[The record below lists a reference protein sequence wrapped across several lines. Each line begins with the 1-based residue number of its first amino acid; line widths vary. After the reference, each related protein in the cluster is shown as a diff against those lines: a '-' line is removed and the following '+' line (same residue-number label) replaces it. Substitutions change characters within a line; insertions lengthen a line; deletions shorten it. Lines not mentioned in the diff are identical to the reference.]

1 MAWLSDDF
9 CSATPISTNLCS
21 EFTLGGVGHGVIFP
35 PPYVQDGANA
45 AGFRPESPVRVEL
58 DMSMSN
64 PDLSIIDMDNVEQLE
79 FRCVNPAGT
88 DTVNYDIDP
97 ILNKLVDEERR
108 FRSDMTFP
116 ER

>member
-1 MAWLSDDF
+1 M
-9 CSATPISTNLCS
+9 
-21 EFTLGGVGHGVIFP
+21 IFP

-45 AGFRPESPVRVEL
+45 AGFRPESPVTVEL

-64 PDLSIIDMDNVEQLE
+64 PDLSTIDMDNVEQLE
-79 FRCVNPAGT
+79 FSCVNPVA
-88 DTVNYDIDP
+88 DNYDIDP
-97 ILNKLVDEERR
+97 ILNKLVDEDRR

>member
-1 MAWLSDDF
+1 M
-9 CSATPISTNLCS
+9 
-21 EFTLGGVGHGVIFP
+21 IFP

-45 AGFRPESPVRVEL
+45 AGFRPESPVTVEL

-64 PDLSIIDMDNVEQLE
+64 PDLSTIDMDNVEQLE
-79 FRCVNPAGT
+79 FSCVNP
-88 DTVNYDIDP
+88 VNYDIDP
-97 ILNKLVDEERR
+97 ILNKLVDEDRR

>member
-1 MAWLSDDF
+1 MFFVRPPHL
-9 CSATPISTNLCS
+9 IRIYG

-58 DMSMSN
+58 DLSMSN
-64 PDLSIIDMDNVEQLE
+64 PDLSIIDMDNVDQLE
-79 FRCVNPAGT
+79 FSCVNPAA
-88 DTVNYDIDP
+88 DTVNYDIHP
-97 ILNKLVDEERR
+97 ILNKLVDEDRR

-116 ER
+116 ERYLSL